1 MDKNHIEGIGHL
13 VKGAVKE
20 GLGKIIGDAKLTS
33 DGSAERASGEAQY
46 AAGADNLVGIDADR
60 IRGIGHQ
67 LKGALKEGLGN
78 ITGDPKLEADGIA
91 ERGAGKAQNAAGG
104 ARDAARDALR
114 DEQTANDASEQ
125 TGATH
130 GAPKHPE
137 QSS

>member
-1 MDKNHIEGIGHL
+1 MRKDTIMDKNHLEGIGHL
-13 VKGAVKE
+13 
-20 GLGKIIGDAKLTS
+20 I
-33 DGSAERASGEAQY
+33 
-46 AAGADNLVGIDADR
+46 
-60 IRGIGHQ
+60 
-67 LKGALKEGLGN
+67 KGALKEGLGS

-114 DEQTANDASEQ
+114 DEQTASGASEQ

-130 GAPKHPE
+130 GASKHSE